1 MLSSRPRLVT
11 ELQHYTAQHFRAD
24 LLAGI
29 TVGIV
34 AVPLAMAFAIASGVA
49 PEQGLITAAIAGFII
64 SAFGGTRLCIGG
76 PTGAFVVVLYAILA
90 KYGWANLLICTMM
103 AGVLLILMGV
113 LKLGALIRFIPNSVI
128 IGFTNGI
135 AALVALS
142 QIKDFLGLAI
152 ADMPGEF
159 FGIVKA
165 IYAHLGLTH
174 WPSVGMAVAALIV
187 LKLWP
192 MRTAKWMP
200 GPFFVLLV
208 ATVFSYFTN
217 VGIATIG
224 SRFGDIV
231 ATIPAPEFPRFTV
244 EQLGS
249 LIAPAITIALLAAI
263 ESLLCAVVANKQT
276 DDHADMNTEL
286 IAQGLANLVSPLFGG
301 LAATSA
307 VARTSTNVRN
317 GARTPM
323 AGVIH
328 AAVVLLVLFI
338 ASPLAVHV
346 PLPALAAI
354 LLWVAFNMGEWRAL
368 GTAEMRRYKPLR
380 NVTLIAT
387 FVLTVL
393 FSLTVAVEVGM
404 VLAAFLLVKRLTE
417 AAQIIAL
424 TDLAKDADAP
434 PMALPPKVA
443 ALRLRGAMFFG
454 VVDKLENALQVD
466 DATHV
471 VLIDMH
477 EVIYLDST
485 ALDVL
490 RRFVRQQQ
498 AAHREVIFFG
508 LSSQAES
515 LFLRTGFEFDIG
527 RDRIVQTR
535 RQAFALATIR
545 APLH

>member
-1 MLSSRPRLVT
+1 
-11 ELQHYTAQHFRAD
+11 
-24 LLAGI
+24 
-29 TVGIV
+29 
-34 AVPLAMAFAIASGVA
+34 
-49 PEQGLITAAIAGFII
+49 
-64 SAFGGTRLCIGG
+64 
-76 PTGAFVVVLYAILA
+76 
-90 KYGWANLLICTMM
+90 
-103 AGVLLILMGV
+103 MGV
-113 LKLGALIRFIPNSVI
+113 LQLGALIRFIPNSVI

-135 AALVALS
+135 AILVALS
-142 QIKDFLGLAI
+142 QIRDFLGLAI

-165 IYAHLGLTH
+165 IYAHRGLTH
-174 WPSVGMAVAALIV
+174 WPSVAMAIIALIM

-192 MRTAKWMP
+192 TRTAKWMP
-200 GPFFVLLV
+200 GPFVVLIV
-208 ATVFSYFTN
+208 ATLFSYVSN

-231 ATIPAPEFPRFTV
+231 ATIPAPEFPRFTL

-286 IAQGLANLVSPLFGG
+286 IAQGVANLVSPLFGG

-317 GARTPM
+317 GARTPV

-328 AAVVLLVLFI
+328 AAVVLLVLLI
-338 ASPLAVHV
+338 AAPLAVHV

-354 LLWVAFNMGEWRAL
+354 LLWVAFNMGDWRAL
-368 GTAEMRRYKPLR
+368 GTADMRRYKPLR

-387 FVLTVL
+387 LVLTVL

-417 AAQIIAL
+417 AATIVPV
-424 TDLAKDADAP
+424 TDLASDADVP
-434 PMALPPKVA
+434 PLPLPPRVS

-454 VVDKLENALQVD
+454 VVDKLERALIVD
-466 DATHV
+466 AATSV
-471 VLIDMH
+471 VVIDML

-485 ALDVL
+485 ALDAI
-490 RRFVRQQQ
+490 RRFVHQQHT
-498 AAHREVIFFG
+498 AHREVIFFG
-508 LSSQAES
+508 LGMQVES
-515 LFLRTGFEFDIG
+515 LFLRSGFEFEVG
-527 RDRIVQTR
+527 RDRIVRTR
-535 RQAFALATIR
+535 RQALELATLR